1 MDRIR
6 LPIWIGSISVLP
18 AVTYSSY
25 RTLFPSEASR
35 ASLTKSLGTNPA
47 LSLLYGTARN
57 LATAGGF
64 TAWRTGVFS
73 CVFIAVMAILTVVRH
88 TRSEEESGRAELV
101 GSTCVG
107 RFALNAAGILL
118 AVASCVVTGA
128 LTAGGLVV
136 VGASPSGAAC
146 FGLLLASTGIFFTAV
161 AAVCC
166 QVLTFSRSAA
176 SAGMMILALCYLLRA
191 WGDATS
197 TSFITWLSPLG
208 WIEKADP
215 FGACRPAIAF
225 AALAASAILFVAAG
239 LLLNRRD
246 IGAGVLTPNDGPAVA
261 SWSLSGPFGLVW
273 RLNAK
278 VSLLWIVGLGLFASV
293 FGAAVKSL
301 TSVLEENPALKTF
314 LTHGSGTL
322 GDLFVAEIISILA
335 VMATV
340 GGVQVLLKSNTEERA
355 GRTGLLLSSSLTR
368 SRLLASQL
376 VMALGTSSAAILV
389 GGLALSVGST
399 ITGSPVSLRAVL
411 EAAAVQ
417 LPAIW
422 VLVAFVAALIGVAPR
437 MSVLALPIVAV
448 TFVLLVFGPVLNLP
462 GAIQSLSVF
471 SHLPRAPAAPLSVA
485 PMLVLSGCAALLVGC
500 SILAFTRRD
509 IG

>member
-25 RTLFPSEASR
+25 RILFPSEASR

-215 FGACRPAIAF
+215 FGACR
-225 AALAASAILFVAAG
+225 SAIV
-239 LLLNRRD
+239 
-246 IGAGVLTPNDGPAVA
+246 
-261 SWSLSGPFGLVW
+261 
-273 RLNAK
+273 
-278 VSLLWIVGLGLFASV
+278 
-293 FGAAVKSL
+293 
-301 TSVLEENPALKTF
+301 
-314 LTHGSGTL
+314 
-322 GDLFVAEIISILA
+322 
-335 VMATV
+335 
-340 GGVQVLLKSNTEERA
+340 
-355 GRTGLLLSSSLTR
+355 
-368 SRLLASQL
+368 
-376 VMALGTSSAAILV
+376 
-389 GGLALSVGST
+389 
-399 ITGSPVSLRAVL
+399 
-411 EAAAVQ
+411 
-417 LPAIW
+417 
-422 VLVAFVAALIGVAPR
+422 
-437 MSVLALPIVAV
+437 
-448 TFVLLVFGPVLNLP
+448 
-462 GAIQSLSVF
+462 
-471 SHLPRAPAAPLSVA
+471 
-485 PMLVLSGCAALLVGC
+485 
-500 SILAFTRRD
+500 
-509 IG
+509 